1 MQTLN
6 WCKITLKNEAA
17 QQHLEKA
24 VQILLEGPL
33 KHKGDY
39 VQEKAI
45 NTFCESICFMESSLM
60 YQLNIHPQKIDYIE
74 ISMNQS
80 SYIRN
85 YITVEDV
92 VKREITRNLLRFTT
106 FLSAKKEEEEDYMLD
121 VSWENNKL
129 QNEDSQKLLES
140 RIQSLLKGP
149 VFLIKTQNAKGAFI
163 EAFTELIR
171 HLENSLLFQRDIHP
185 KNAPITNDFQRY
197 IKEKKEVK
205 DIVQNEI
212 RRQFRNYLIFL

>member
-6 WCKITLKNEAA
+6 WCKNTLKNEAA
-17 QQHLEKA
+17 QQHLERA

-39 VQEKAI
+39 AQEKAI
-45 NTFCESICFMESSLM
+45 STFCELIYFTESSLM
-60 YQLNIHPQKIDYIE
+60 YQLKIHPQKIDYIE

-80 SYIRN
+80 SYFRN
-85 YITVEDV
+85 YTTVEDV

-106 FLSAKKEEEEDYMLD
+106 FLSAKEEEDYMLD
-121 VSWENNKL
+121 VNWENNKL

-149 VFLIKTQNAKGAFI
+149 GFLTRPHHAKGAFI

-185 KNAPITNDFQRY
+185 QNAPITNDFQRY
-197 IKEKKEVK
+197 MKEKKEVK

>member
-1 MQTLN
+1 MQTLKL
-6 WCKITLKNEAA
+6 CKNTLKNEAA
-17 QQHLEKA
+17 QQYLEEA

-33 KHKGDY
+33 QHKGDY
-39 VQEKAI
+39 AQEKAI
-45 NTFCESICFMESSLM
+45 GTFCELIYFMESSLM
-60 YQLNIHPQKIDYIE
+60 YQLKIHPQKIDYIE

-85 YITVEDV
+85 YILVEDV
-92 VKREITRNLLRFTT
+92 VKKEITRNLLRFTT
-106 FLSAKKEEEEDYMLD
+106 FLSEKEEDYILN
-121 VSWENNKL
+121 VEWENNEL
-129 QNEDSQKLLES
+129 LNEDSQKLLES
-140 RIQSLLKGP
+140 RVQSLLKGP
-149 VFLIKTQNAKGAFI
+149 GFLFKTNYAKGAVV

-185 KNAPITNDFQRY
+185 QNVPMTNDFQRY
-197 IKEKKEVK
+197 MQGKKEVK